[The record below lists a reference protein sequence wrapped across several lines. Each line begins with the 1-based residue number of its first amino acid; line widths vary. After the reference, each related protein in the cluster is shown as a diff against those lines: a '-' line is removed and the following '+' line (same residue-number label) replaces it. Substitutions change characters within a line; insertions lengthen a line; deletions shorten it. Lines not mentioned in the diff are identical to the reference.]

1 MTTPLTLAVTAAEQH
16 DGQLVDAGID
26 EIVESAIQQAATK
39 LTSNH
44 DLTLEEWT
52 SLLASA
58 LDDEQ
63 LISDVEPTTDD
74 KPAGNDDKSTD
85 DKPAGNDNKST
96 DTDHDESTDS
106 TADREQLTA
115 AIQRTVDGAV
125 DEQLSVS
132 VDDCER
138 LATAFVAAL
147 QRQLCGDT
155 DDGVVDSPIQ
165 RLGDS
170 ALQEGQLDAAESYYQ
185 LGLEWSRNMDKSA
198 AEAAALR
205 SLGNV
210 ALQRDDL
217 ETAET
222 YHRDSLEIARETDLR
237 SVEADSLASL
247 GTIEASR
254 GYPDTAETYLAES
267 LDLKRLLDDRLGEAT
282 CLGSLGNVAESR
294 TDYETAVDRY
304 TAALALFSVDEPRER
319 LQTLQGLIDAER
331 ALGDETAARQHCQQG
346 IELLETVDAVELSD
360 QAVYRRWFQSTHAQL
375 TGDRE
380 TIVDLY
386 TTALQQLRDDDLQ
399 VAFELLEGLWEA
411 RHAADNEAYELCL
424 RAGVGFAAVHLL
436 VTDDALETSRESIV
450 TELNERRTRLSEP
463 ASALLAF
470 VSTTREATQIETA
483 GIDEASDDVDDLE
496 RLAYA
501 AFLDGLAST
510 PPPATLYSK
519 ALSGIA
525 LDNRGVER
533 VIRLSVAAWNQRD
546 EVDDPR
552 STIGA
557 GLIAQA
563 HRELFDVELPVDR
576 RAVFDAA
583 ESAESLPEPLQA
595 LFERLET
602 GSTAWPKEPIS
613 SPTEDGALS
622 LSEAE
627 RLAVDRIFTRLDE

>member
-1 MTTPLTLAVTAAEQH
+1 MTQRAVTTPLALAVTAPEQH
-16 DGQLVDAGID
+16 DGQLVESRID
-26 EIVESAIQQAATK
+26 ETVESAIRQAAKK
-39 LTSNH
+39 LTSN
-44 DLTLEEWT
+44 LEMTLDECT
-52 SLLASA
+52 SLLMSA

-63 LISDVEPTTDD
+63 LASDRTLVTNGDEPTASDTDSID
-74 KPAGNDDKSTD
+74 NDTEPAINNDD
-85 DKPAGNDNKST
+85 
-96 DTDHDESTDS
+96 
-106 TADREQLTA
+106 REHLTA
-115 AIQRTVDGAV
+115 AIQRAVDGAV
-125 DEQLSVS
+125 DEELSLS

-138 LATAFVAAL
+138 LATAFLRIL
-147 QRQLCGDT
+147 QRRLCGNT

-165 RLGDS
+165 LLGDS
-170 ALQEGQLDAAESYYQ
+170 ALQEGQFDAAESYYQ
-185 LGLEWSRNMDKSA
+185 LGLECARSVDDTL

-222 YHRDSLEIARETDLR
+222 YHRDSLEIARKIDQQ
-237 SVEADSLASL
+237 SVKADSLASL

-254 GYPDTAETYLAES
+254 GYPETAETYLSES

-282 CLGSLGNVAESR
+282 CLGSLGNVAESCG
-294 TDYETAVDRY
+294 DYETAVDRY
-304 TAALALFSVDEPRER
+304 TAALELFSVDEPRER

-331 ALGDETAARQHCQQG
+331 ALGDETAASQHCQQG
-346 IELLETVDAVELSD
+346 IELLETVKLSD
-360 QAVYRRWFQSTHAQL
+360 QAAYSHWFESTHAQL

-386 TTALQQLRDDDLQ
+386 TTALSHLRDDDLQ

-411 RHAADNEAYELCL
+411 RHAADSEAYELCL
-424 RAGVGFAAVHLL
+424 RAGVGFAGAHLL
-436 VTDDALETSRESIV
+436 VTDDALETSRESV
-450 TELNERRTRLSEP
+450 VRELNEHRTQLSEP

-470 VSTTREATQIETA
+470 VSTGREATQIETT
-483 GIDEASDDVDDLE
+483 GLDEASEAVDDIE

-501 AFLDGLAST
+501 AFLDALAST

-533 VIRLSVAAWNQRD
+533 VIRLSVAAWNKRD

-552 STIGA
+552 STVGA

-563 HRELFDVELPVDR
+563 HRDLFDVELPVDR
-576 RAVFDAA
+576 ETVFDAA
-583 ESAESLPEPLQA
+583 ANAEGLPEPLQA

-602 GSTAWPKEPIS
+602 GSTEWPKEPIS

-622 LSEAE
+622 LSKAE
-627 RLAVDRIFTRLDE
+627 QLAVERILARLDE